1 MDTICLMGIYD
12 MNGKAV
18 VSRKGE
24 KAVTE
29 VDISTLPAGQYLLA
43 VRSKER
49 QGVRT
54 IVKK

>member
-1 MDTICLMGIYD
+1 MRIYD

-24 KAVTE
+24 EAVTD
-29 VDISTLPAGQYLLA
+29 VDISTLPAGQYLIA
-43 VRSKER
+43 VRSKDK
-49 QGVRT
+49 QGIRT